1 MTLRSALAWVP
12 AVGAMLFMS
21 SCSQE
26 PTTLRLNLD
35 ENYKATT
42 TSELDMTVS
51 ITNLVNN
58 ETKQMD
64 SKMEFA
70 LGIEGMAPSE
80 AGNQMMKM
88 TIGRV
93 QMDMVMDTID
103 IKYDSDN
110 VDHEL
115 SNEEQT
121 YHSMVGSVLE
131 MELTDRGNLL
141 GIANMESFVDN
152 MIEKMGYADSAQAPM
167 IKAMMMNQMSG
178 DQIQSQFGL
187 NNMSYPEEAVEVG
200 STWVTDVA
208 MQSVMPLNVVTTY
221 TVTDITETTVVV
233 SSEGLAEVAEGGMPG
248 IEINGTMNGTMTI
261 DRATGWIQSSEGTM
275 DFTSHINM
283 GTNNMEMKIGGGYK
297 MGTTVE

>member
-12 AVGAMLFMS
+12 AVGAMLFLS

-26 PTTLRLNLD
+26 PTTLRLNLN

-42 TSELDMTVS
+42 TSELDMKVA
-51 ITNLVNN
+51 ITNLMNN
-58 ETKQMD
+58 EVKEMNTQ
-64 SKMEFA
+64 MEFA
-70 LGIEGMAPSE
+70 LGIEGMAPTE
-80 AGNQMMKM
+80 EGNQLMKM

-93 QMDMVMDTID
+93 QMDMSMDTMNVN
-103 IKYDSDN
+103 YDSDN

-115 SNEEQT
+115 SNEEKT
-121 YHSMVGSVLE
+121 YHSMVGSEIE
-131 MELTDRGNLL
+131 MELTDRGNLV

-152 MIEKMGYADSAQAPM
+152 MIDKMGYADSAQAPM
-167 IKAMMMNQMSG
+167 IKAMMMNQMTG

-221 TVTDITETTVVV
+221 TVKEITETTVVL
-233 SSEGLAEVAEGGMPG
+233 SSEGVAEVAEGGMPG
-248 IEINGTMNGTMTI
+248 VEISGTMNGTMTI
-261 DRATGWIQSSEGTM
+261 DKATGWIQSSEGTM
-275 DFTSHINM
+275 DFTSQINM
-283 GTNNMEMKIGGGYK
+283 GANNMEMKIGGGYK
-297 MGTTVE
+297 MSTTVE